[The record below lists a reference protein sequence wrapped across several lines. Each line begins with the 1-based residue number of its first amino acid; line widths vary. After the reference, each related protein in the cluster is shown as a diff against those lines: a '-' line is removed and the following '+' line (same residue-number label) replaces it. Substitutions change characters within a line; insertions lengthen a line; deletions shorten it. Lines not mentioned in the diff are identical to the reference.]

1 MSKKS
6 KKRTEEKV
14 PLKEKPAAVTASRKE
29 AKDEKKIGTK
39 CIAPLLHWYLVRDNL
54 DALFKEAKEKK
65 VQNDEKREKEA
76 AKEARKEKKR
86 KQMEFEAI
94 NSMKA
99 VNGGRIVSREWTLDP
114 IGYDEESGLKVYRVD
129 QLNIGKGGNT
139 PLCPFDCD
147 CCY

>member
-1 MSKKS
+1 M
-6 KKRTEEKV
+6 
-14 PLKEKPAAVTASRKE
+14 
-29 AKDEKKIGTK
+29 
-39 CIAPLLHWYLVRDNL
+39 

-99 VNGGRIVSREWTLDP
+99 VNGG
-114 IGYDEESGLKVYRVD
+114 
-129 QLNIGKGGNT
+129 
-139 PLCPFDCD
+139 
-147 CCY
+147 

>member
-29 AKDEKKIGTK
+29 TKDEKKAGTK
-39 CIAPLLHWYLVRDNL
+39 CIIPLLYWSIVRDSL

-99 VNGGRIVSREWTLDP
+99 VNGGWIVSVEWTLDP
-114 IGYDEESGLKVYRVD
+114 IGYDEESGLKVHRVD
-129 QLNIGKGGNT
+129 QLNLGKRANT
-139 PLCPFDCD
+139 PPCPFDCD